1 MNNRGFSLWDQFQ
14 EKWLSRRG
22 LIRGAAGTMLGADFF
37 RPKVVHASDDDG
49 EEEQSACVGPSP
61 IPGGAVGLKPYGIFI
76 HHNPLNPAKALADIS
91 DPSQITDFDGFV
103 GLTHIRGGGMGT
115 DTTSGAMTGLAF
127 QADMGFNQGKFIG
140 SASVYK
146 QIHDYNV
153 HVDRNDVFCM
163 IPVRHDAVQ
172 DDFDSQRARLR
183 VRGMDVF
190 DCLVR

>member
-76 HHNPLNPAKALADIS
+76 HHNPLNPAKRWPTSAIRRR
-91 DPSQITDFDGFV
+91 SQI
-103 GLTHIRGGGMGT
+103 
-115 DTTSGAMTGLAF
+115 STGLW
-127 QADMGFNQGKFIG
+127 
-140 SASVYK
+140 ASRTYAAAGWE
-146 QIHDYNV
+146 
-153 HVDRNDVFCM
+153 RTL
-163 IPVRHDAVQ
+163 PVEP
-172 DDFDSQRARLR
+172 
-183 VRGMDVF
+183 
-190 DCLVR
+190 

>member
-22 LIRGAAGTMLGADFF
+22 LIRGAAGTMF
-37 RPKVVHASDDDG
+37 
-49 EEEQSACVGPSP
+49 
-61 IPGGAVGLKPYGIFI
+61 
-76 HHNPLNPAKALADIS
+76 PAKALADIS

-153 HVDRNDVFCM
+153 HVDRNDVFWM

-172 DDFDSQRARLR
+172 ADFDSQRARLR

-190 DCLVR
+190 DDHDIANSLSQGLGLPAIGSNPAIPGAFSVRAKVSFDI